1 MLDASDGSNVPAESE
16 MPMLAGSA
24 AARLTQQIL
33 ARLSSPHA
41 VPSASPLRPGAL
53 WRQVARRLGV
63 MPDERPRPGPG
74 RQLLPAVQTQEQPRT
89 AQEHFAPPPAQLVW
103 RTVSPA
109 RQVHEDEVGGEDL
122 LASAL
127 RPATRVVPPSPPQ
140 ATPPVVATP
149 TVPMPVASAPVVA
162 SAPQSS
168 FVQPSLAEA
177 VQAPAL
183 SIPEAAPSSQVVDS
197 APSAPA
203 KTVVVEYLPGPA
215 ALPVQPLVSH
225 TPLIET
231 SSYTPRNIAGSL
243 NRDLVPTTDMISRME
258 RPSWEDLPLPGERQS
273 AQTPAPALE
282 QTPPPQPEQPQQVT
296 PSVVQAALPVEEA
309 PRLEMPL
316 AATTATS
323 QRAPSRTTEEI
334 LERAERGP
342 VRQLIDRVA
351 SALPLPDAVRRF
363 ITGEPAPAEKQPTP
377 IPAETPVEAIVAAER
392 EAPHIGIQA
401 QAPQPVPTAA
411 SPVQPAPSATS
422 GDQQPSTPSLAA
434 RAERVSQDI
443 VSAPSPASTPSAL
456 EMPVR
461 APSAPAG
468 QVPESQQTHQ
478 ASPPLGPFQPFQA
491 SQLAQ
496 PAMQARSVEQVQQPQ
511 EPPAERAVQLQPT
524 QAAEPQQ
531 SQPLGPFEPFRP
543 AQPVVAEQARPATE
557 LVPPSPRSAHPA
569 VPSVVEPL
577 PEASA
582 SSTPTQA
589 PVGTRDEQ
597 VAQVPVGVEAPA
609 VSSVARETTATPES
623 EPRGFLGSVLD
634 RLFGRG
640 ERTEVEGSEQSEPRT
655 PAIQMPWV
663 RQGRSPQTQPGKLH
677 STDIGD
683 VELPSTR
690 VAEPGRQA
698 AQGVTTALTPSTPAA
713 TPSLASASPPPPQQA
728 PPPVPEQ
735 TAPVA
740 QPVEPP
746 PSQATMPVQVE
757 VETESAPPVSVS
769 RQASEIAV
777 PQAYAA
783 PQAEHIPG
791 AQVDDHPDLPRVL
804 ELNTSPSQPAPLD
817 MPHAAQPVQSDLPL
831 TTERADDLIQMA
843 TLPSEAV
850 VRPTIETPAEMP
862 TPPVPEF
869 VLAPAAPEAVQV
881 RQPEPEAPQAWTFMP
896 DVADSLVRSH
906 APLSTVQPIET
917 AAQSDLLARILGSLG
932 HEISAAATSDDL
944 PRAVP
949 APATGAGTNP
959 PVARPSGSV
968 QPEGVVAE
976 TTPVVRPAP
985 AISTSMP
992 SGAPMPT
999 PIGLSANPIVGGPQV
1014 SFGGSTSASATTPE
1028 PVAMPPRYVTNVTP
1042 ASYIAESAVANI
1054 PAESGLSDIGTIM
1067 RPASHMSPSMG
1078 DYGWP
1083 GSDGSS
1089 SSPTLML
1096 PLSEMSPTADGFA
1109 QSEAGSG
1116 DQSLPTQDEQPPWMS
1131 ALQSLYGQQSNDDMP
1146 LAVPYGAFAVP
1157 SESAST
1163 WQAPGFGQSHS
1174 ISSPARAASDGFS
1187 PMAMPTPS
1195 VPYFGSD
1202 SSAQSFAQP
1211 SSFVT
1216 STAPSWSTD
1225 SMGPSGFSSWSTD
1238 SYSEG
1243 DSEAGAWADVVASAV
1258 SSDSGSSPALALAA
1272 EERSS
1277 SSSSSSSSASQPEN
1291 TQDGGHG
1298 AGPELDELAE
1308 SVLDIIRHKL
1318 LVERERNFG

>member
-1 MLDASDGSNVPAESE
+1 MLDESDGSNVPAQSE

-33 ARLSSPHA
+33 ARLSSPFA
-41 VPSASPLRPGAL
+41 MPSASPLRPGAL
-53 WRQVARRLGV
+53 WRQVTRRLGV
-63 MPDERPRPGPG
+63 LPDERSRPGLG
-74 RQLLPAVQTQEQPRT
+74 RQLLPAVQAQQESRT
-89 AQEHFAPPPAQLVW
+89 AQEPLAPPPAQLVW
-103 RTVSPA
+103 RAVSSTK
-109 RQVHEDEVGGEDL
+109 QTHEQEVGAEDL
-122 LASAL
+122 LVSAL

-140 ATPPVVATP
+140 ATPPVVAAP
-149 TVPMPVASAPVVA
+149 TVPVPVASAPVA
-162 SAPQSS
+162 SSS
-168 FVQPSLAEA
+168 SRPSVVQPSLGEA
-177 VQAPAL
+177 AQAPAV
-183 SIPEAAPSSQVVDS
+183 STPMAAPSSQVVDS
-197 APSAPA
+197 TPPAPA
-203 KTVVVEYLPGPA
+203 KTIVVEYLPGPA
-215 ALPVQPLVSH
+215 VLPVQPLVSH

-258 RPSWEDLPLPGERQS
+258 RPSWEDLPLPGERQHAQISVS
-273 AQTPAPALE
+273 AIE
-282 QTPPPQPEQPQQVT
+282 QDPPPKPEQPQQVT
-296 PSVVQAALPVEEA
+296 PSVVQAALPPEEA

-323 QRAPSRTTEEI
+323 QRAPSRTVEET
-334 LERAERGP
+334 LEHAERGP
-342 VRQLIDRVA
+342 VRQLIDKVA
-351 SALPLPDAVRRF
+351 SALPLPEAVRRF
-363 ITGEPAPAEKQPTP
+363 ITGEPAPTEKQPAQT
-377 IPAETPVEAIVAAER
+377 PAETPVQATVAAER
-392 EAPHIGIQA
+392 EVPLTSIQA
-401 QAPQPVPTAA
+401 QAPQSVPTAA
-411 SPVQPAPSATS
+411 SPVRPAPSATT
-422 GDQQPSTPSLAA
+422 GGQQLPTTSLAA
-434 RAERVSQDI
+434 RAERVSHDI

-456 EMPVR
+456 EMPMR

-468 QVPESQQTHQ
+468 QVASSPQTQ
-478 ASPPLGPFQPFQA
+478 PPAPPLGPFQPFQT

-496 PAMQARSVEQVQQPQ
+496 PAQPAQQVQQPQ
-511 EPPAERAVQLQPT
+511 EPPVERAVQLQPT
-524 QAAEPQQ
+524 QAEAPQE

-543 AQPVVAEQARPATE
+543 DQPVVAEQARSATE
-557 LVPPSPRSAHPA
+557 FIPPSPQSAHPA

-589 PVGTRDEQ
+589 PVAARGEQ
-597 VAQVPVGVEAPA
+597 VAQAPVGVEAPA
-609 VSSVARETTATPES
+609 VSSRARETPATPEL
-623 EPRGFLGSVLD
+623 EPRGFLGSVFD

-640 ERTEVEGSEQSEPRT
+640 ERTEVEGPEQSEPST

-663 RQGRSPQTQPGKLH
+663 RQGKSPQSQPDETR
-677 STDIGD
+677 STGTGD

-698 AQGVTTALTPSTPAA
+698 SQGVISAPTSPTPA
-713 TPSLASASPPPPQQA
+713 TPSLASASPPQPQQA
-728 PPPVPEQ
+728 PPTISEQ

-746 PSQATMPVQVE
+746 SSQATMPVQIAA
-757 VETESAPPVSVS
+757 ETESVPPVSVS

-777 PQAYAA
+777 PQAYVA

-791 AQVDDHPDLPRVL
+791 AQVDDYHDSPRVL
-804 ELNTSPSQPAPLD
+804 EINTSPSQPAPLD
-817 MPHAAQPVQSDLPL
+817 MPHAAQPVQSDLPV
-831 TTERADDLIQMA
+831 TSESADDLIQMA

-850 VRPTIETPAEMP
+850 VRPVVETPAEMP
-862 TPPVPEF
+862 TPPVPEP
-869 VLAPAAPEAVQV
+869 VSAPTASEAAQV

-932 HEISAAATSDDL
+932 HEIAAAAASDDL

-949 APATGAGTNP
+949 APVTGAGTGL
-959 PVARPSGSV
+959 PVARSLGSV
-968 QPEGVVAE
+968 QPQGVIAE
-976 TTPVVRPAP
+976 TAPVVGPSPAS
-985 AISTSMP
+985 STSAP
-992 SGAPMPT
+992 SGAPTPT
-999 PIGLSANPIVGGPQV
+999 PIGLSTTPIVGGPQV
-1014 SFGGSTSASATTPE
+1014 SSGGSTSAPATTPE
-1028 PVAMPPRYVTNVTP
+1028 RVAMPPRYVTNVTP
-1042 ASYIAESAVANI
+1042 ASYIAETAVANI

-1083 GSDGSS
+1083 GSGGSS
-1089 SSPTLML
+1089 ASPTLML
-1096 PLSEMSPTADGFA
+1096 PLSEMSPTADSFA

-1116 DQSLPTQDEQPPWMS
+1116 DQSQPTQDEQPPWMA

-1163 WQAPGFGQSHS
+1163 WQAPGFGQSPL

-1202 SSAQSFAQP
+1202 SSAQP

-1216 STAPSWSTD
+1216 TTAPSWSTD
-1225 SMGPSGFSSWSTD
+1225 SMGSSGFSSWSTD

-1277 SSSSSSSSASQPEN
+1277 SSSSSSSASQPEN